1 MLSQFNSSLWVQEG
15 DVHEHQGLGHDQAA
29 LMGQEAGN
37 DHNQHLLPM
46 PSGGGGGFRA
56 PPMLDDDSWYF
67 NPGAVGDAA
76 GNGSMIP
83 APATMEASGSSSGF
97 GDASQMFPL
106 LNPGVGGTGPLDVP
120 GFDLDISGDLSA
132 FLGAGNAPNT
142 SLLPRGNTD
151 FLGSFGGFGTAPA
164 QTTDFGGLAGFD
176 LFDTGAQGW
185 SGPSSE
191 GPAAP
196 APQTAPFSGQGNAKA
211 LRPLDTFPASGAQP
225 TLFQKRALRRNAGEE
240 DGGRKRKAAEPDII
254 LDDADDDIISIDAS
268 GLIYDSEDGRG
279 VEESGR
285 KDGNES
291 NANSTVTGGATAEG
305 NAKKKGMPA
314 KNLMAERRRRKKLN
328 DRLYALR
335 SVVPRISKMDRA
347 SILGDAIEYLK
358 ELKQKINV
366 LQNELEASPSAS
378 SLPPTPTSFHPLTPT
393 TPTMPAL
400 PSRVKEELASS
411 AAQEPCVEV
420 KLREGR
426 VVNIRMMCSRR
437 PGVVH
442 SSLKALEGLGL
453 DVQQAVISYFNDFTL
468 DVFKAECK
476 DGPGPQPE
484 EIKAVLLHCAGFHP
498 AV

>member
-1 MLSQFNSSLWVQEG
+1 MEVKEAEQPKQELPGFNMEQADAEFIVAQSEEMTKQMAILESIQDEAYEG

-29 LMGQEAGN
+29 LMGLEAGN
-37 DHNQHLLPM
+37 HHDQHLLPM
-46 PSGGGGGFRA
+46 PSGGGGGFGA

-67 NPGAVGDAA
+67 DAVGDAA

-83 APATMEASGSSSGF
+83 APATVEASGSSSGF

-106 LNPGVGGTGPLDVP
+106 LDVP

-132 FLGAGNAPNT
+132 FLGAGNAPNA
-142 SLLPRGNTD
+142 SLLPHGNTD

-164 QTTDFGGLAGFD
+164 QTTDFGDLAGFD
-176 LFDTGAQGW
+176 LFDT
-185 SGPSSE
+185 
-191 GPAAP
+191 
-196 APQTAPFSGQGNAKA
+196 
-211 LRPLDTFPASGAQP
+211 
-225 TLFQKRALRRNAGEE
+225 E

-268 GLIYDSEDGRG
+268 GLNYDSEDGRG

-291 NANSTVTGGATAEG
+291 NANSTVTGGAAAEG
-305 NAKKKGMPA
+305 NGKKKGMPA
-314 KNLMAERRRRKKLN
+314 KNLLAERRRRKKLN

-378 SLPPTPTSFHPLTPT
+378 SLPPTPTSIHPLAPT

-400 PSRVKEELASS
+400 PSRVKEELTSS
-411 AAQEPCVEV
+411 PAQEPCVEV

-426 VVNIRMMCSRR
+426 AVNIRMMCSRR

-468 DVFKAECK
+468 DVFKQCK
-476 DGPGPQPE
+476 DGPGPQAE
-484 EIKAVLLHCAGFHP
+484 EIKAVLLKSAGFQP
-498 AV
+498 AA

>member
-29 LMGQEAGN
+29 VMGLEAG
-37 DHNQHLLPM
+37 NQHLLPM
-46 PSGGGGGFRA
+46 PSGGGGGFPA
-56 PPMLDDDSWYF
+56 PPMLDEVSWYF

-83 APATMEASGSSSGF
+83 APATMEASGSNSGF

-120 GFDLDISGDLSA
+120 GFNLDICGDLSA
-132 FLGAGNAPNT
+132 FLGAGNAPNA
-142 SLLPRGNTD
+142 SLLPHGNTD

-164 QTTDFGGLAGFD
+164 QTTDFGGLVGFD
-176 LFDTGAQGW
+176 LLDTGAQGW

-196 APQTAPFSGQGNAKA
+196 VSQTAAFSGQGNAKV
-211 LRPLDTFPASGAQP
+211 LRPLENFPASGAQP

-240 DGGRKRKAAEPDII
+240 DGERRKRKAAEPDII

-268 GLIYDSEDGRG
+268 GLNYDSEDGRG

-291 NANSTVTGGATAEG
+291 NANSTVTGGAAAEG
-305 NAKKKGMPA
+305 SGKKKGMPA

-358 ELKQKINV
+358 ELTQKINV
-366 LQNELEASPSAS
+366 LQNELEASPSTS
-378 SLPPTPTSFHPLTPT
+378 SLPPTPTSFRPP

-400 PSRVKEELASS
+400 PSRVKEELTSS
-411 AAQEPCVEV
+411 PAQEPRVEV

-468 DVFKAECK
+468 DVFKAEQCK
-476 DGPGPQPE
+476 DGPGPQAE
-484 EIKAVLLHCAGFHP
+484 EIKAVLLQSAGFHP
-498 AV
+498 AA

>member
-29 LMGQEAGN
+29 VMGLEAGN
-37 DHNQHLLPM
+37 QHLMPM
-46 PSGGGGGFRA
+46 PSGGGGGFPA
-56 PPMLDDDSWYF
+56 LPMLDEVSWYF

-120 GFDLDISGDLSA
+120 GFNLDISGDLSA
-132 FLGAGNAPNT
+132 FLGAGNAPNA
-142 SLLPRGNTD
+142 SLLPHGNAD

-176 LFDTGAQGW
+176 LVDT
-185 SGPSSE
+185 
-191 GPAAP
+191 
-196 APQTAPFSGQGNAKA
+196 
-211 LRPLDTFPASGAQP
+211 
-225 TLFQKRALRRNAGEE
+225 E
-240 DGGRKRKAAEPDII
+240 DGERRKRKAAEPDII

-268 GLIYDSEDGRG
+268 GLNYDSEDGRD

-285 KDGNES
+285 KDGKES
-291 NANSTVTGGATAEG
+291 NANSTVTGGAAAEG
-305 NAKKKGMPA
+305 SGKKKGMPA

-358 ELKQKINV
+358 ELTQKINV
-366 LQNELEASPSAS
+366 LQNELEASPSTS
-378 SLPPTPTSFHPLTPT
+378 SLPPTPTSFRPP

-400 PSRVKEELASS
+400 PSRVKEELTSS
-411 AAQEPCVEV
+411 PAQEPRVEV

-468 DVFKAECK
+468 DVSKAECK
-476 DGPGPQPE
+476 DGPGPQAE
-484 EIKAVLLHCAGFHP
+484 EIKAVLLQSAGFHP
-498 AV
+498 AA

>member
-1 MLSQFNSSLWVQEG
+1 MLPQFNTCLWVQEG

-29 LMGQEAGN
+29 LMGLEAGN
-37 DHNQHLLPM
+37 HHDQHLLPM
-46 PSGGGGGFRA
+46 PSGGGGGFGA

-67 NPGAVGDAA
+67 DAVGDAA

-83 APATMEASGSSSGF
+83 APATVEASGSSSGF

-106 LNPGVGGTGPLDVP
+106 LDVP

-132 FLGAGNAPNT
+132 FLGAGNAPNA
-142 SLLPRGNTD
+142 SLLPHGNTD

-164 QTTDFGGLAGFD
+164 QTTDFGDLAGFD
-176 LFDTGAQGW
+176 LFDTGAPGW

-196 APQTAPFSGQGNAKA
+196 APQTAAFSGQGNAKV
-211 LRPLDTFPASGAQP
+211 LRPLENFPASGAQP

-268 GLIYDSEDGRG
+268 GLNYDSEDGRG
-279 VEESGR
+279 VEERGR

-291 NANSTVTGGATAEG
+291 NANSTVTGGAAAEG
-305 NAKKKGMPA
+305 NGKKKGMPA
-314 KNLMAERRRRKKLN
+314 KNLLAERRRRKKLN

-378 SLPPTPTSFHPLTPT
+378 SLPPTPTSIHPLAPT

-400 PSRVKEELASS
+400 PSRVKEELTSS
-411 AAQEPCVEV
+411 PAQEPCVEV

-426 VVNIRMMCSRR
+426 IVNIRMMCSRR

-468 DVFKAECK
+468 DVFKAEQCK
-476 DGPGPQPE
+476 DGPGPQAE
-484 EIKAVLLHCAGFHP
+484 EIKAVLLKSAGFHP
-498 AV
+498 AA